1 MKKNEEK
8 YLKKV
13 VTDIRKYAR
22 NNLSIPTFFDNIG
35 NFNVHSL
42 QDLSFQSDLK
52 FFKDVNFVLSV
63 ITSIVSKPIYANKA
77 EEIIVRSSQ
86 AANLQS
92 DMFIKTIKDAR
103 MWKRKGLEMT
113 PEHVYY
119 QQYTCLLYTSPS
131 PRD

>member
-52 FFKDVNFVLSV
+52 FFKDVV
-63 ITSIVSKPIYANKA
+63 
-77 EEIIVRSSQ
+77 
-86 AANLQS
+86 
-92 DMFIKTIKDAR
+92 
-103 MWKRKGLEMT
+103 
-113 PEHVYY
+113 
-119 QQYTCLLYTSPS
+119 
-131 PRD
+131 